1 MSMQTPPFRI
11 ERTRNRHSRA
21 LLRENVIIIRLA
33 RDLSIREEHEH
44 IASLL
49 KRMIRIASK
58 EVARTVIDPFRPLLD
73 GTTDAL
79 TLSLATGTTVV
90 FRMTAGRRTQAKHI
104 NDGWQVI
111 VGPALQSRALHR
123 FLWKLLSI
131 AALPPLKTYVHAVD
145 RETLNVHIGEIRIRT
160 MSSQWGSCST
170 RGTITLTTALLLLPE
185 ELLRYVTIHELAHRL
200 HPHHSH
206 TFWAEVETACPAFP
220 AARKHLRS
228 FRLPAL

>member
-1 MSMQTPPFRI
+1 MQTPPFRI

-21 LLRENVIIIRLA
+21 LLQENTIIIRLA
-33 RDLSIREEHEH
+33 RGLSVQEEHAH
-44 IASLL
+44 IANLL
-49 KRMIRIASK
+49 KRMIRMTSQEA
-58 EVARTVIDPFRPLLD
+58 ARTAIDPFRPLLD
-73 GTTDAL
+73 GTTDSL
-79 TLSLATGTTVV
+79 TLSLSTGTTVV
-90 FRMTAGRRTQAKHI
+90 FRMTAGKRTQAKHI

-123 FLWKLLSI
+123 FLWKLLSL
-131 AALPPLKTYVHAVD
+131 AALPALKTYVHAINSQTV
-145 RETLNVHIGEIRIRT
+145 NVHIGEIRIRT

-206 TFWAEVETACPAFP
+206 SFWAAVETVCPRYEQM
-220 AARKHLRS
+220 RKLLRR
-228 FRLPAL
+228 FRLPKL